1 MKTISEKS
9 IAKARKR
16 FTLFMSNKDVNDIIK
31 LVESLQNSDLLVDGA
46 IEAVKNEI
54 KKGR

>member
-1 MKTISEKS
+1 
-9 IAKARKR
+9 
-16 FTLFMSNKDVNDIIK
+16 MSNKDVNYIIK